1 MTPGASFTVTLVV
14 CASSRLGATMGAAV
28 TLDSTTGICLR
39 EGCSESRLE
48 PKTRRM

>member
-39 EGCSESRLE
+39 GGCSEGRLALK
-48 PKTRRM
+48 PQRM